1 MKNITT
7 IIVVKRK
14 LKEYNRRVT
23 VTTIEELG
31 KLIDLTD
38 EEKTWNEKGP
48 NTLPL
53 LISDNIIP
61 LLGNPAIRR
70 QFVPSAEENRDIY
83 GTSDPQLEGKYS
95 VTPRFVRRYHNR
107 AAFLVTD
114 TCFAYCRHCFRRR
127 FAGSMIGPCTDDDIA
142 SVASFLKEHR
152 EIKEVLLTGGDMFTL
167 SDERFEKLLST
178 LKAAREDVIYRL
190 CTRALVSNPA
200 RFTPSLFSIIEKNS
214 HGAPFYLMTQFNHP
228 AEITAGAEEALRGF
242 VRLGIP
248 MMNQSV
254 LLRGVNDSIEVQEEL
269 SQRLLMAR
277 IKPYYLFQGDLVKGT
292 RHLRVPVSDGIRLE
306 KEMRIRLSGL
316 GMPVYTIDLPEG
328 GGKVPL
334 SNCYLSSLEDG
345 IWTITTPDGETRH
358 YPD

>member
-1 MKNITT
+1 LANITT
-7 IIVVKRK
+7 IIIVKRK

-31 KLIDLTD
+31 KLIDLTE
-38 EEKTWNEKGP
+38 EEKMWDEKGP

-53 LISDNIIP
+53 LISESIIP
-61 LLGNPAIRR
+61 LLGNRAIRR
-70 QFVPSAEENRDIY
+70 QFVPSVKENTDLC
-83 GTSDPQLEGKYS
+83 GTLDPQMEKEYS

-127 FAGSMIGPCTDDDIA
+127 FSGSMVGPCTNEDIS
-142 SVASFLKEHR
+142 SVATFLKEHS

-167 SDERFEKLLST
+167 SDERLDYLLST
-178 LKAAREDVIYRL
+178 LKDVREDIIYRL

-228 AEITAGAEEALRGF
+228 AEITARAEEALSLF
-242 VRLGIP
+242 VKKGIP
-248 MMNQSV
+248 MMNQTV
-254 LLRGVNDSIEVQEEL
+254 LLRGVNDTVEVQEEL
-269 SQRLLMAR
+269 SEKLLMNR

-292 RHLRVPVSDGIRLE
+292 RHLRVPVSEGLELE

-334 SNCYLSSLEDG
+334 STCYLKALENG
-345 IWTITTPDGETRH
+345 IWTIVTPGGETRH

>member
-1 MKNITT
+1 M
-7 IIVVKRK
+7 
-14 LKEYNRRVT
+14 T

-31 KLIDLTD
+31 KLIDLTE
-38 EEKTWNEKGP
+38 EEKMWDEKGP
-48 NTLPL
+48 DTLPL

-70 QFVPSAEENRDIY
+70 QFVPSAEENRDTC
-83 GTSDPQLEGKYS
+83 GTSDPQMEGKYS

-127 FAGSMIGPCTDDDIA
+127 FSGSMAGACTDGDIA
-142 SVASFLKEHR
+142 SVAAFLKNHS
-152 EIKEVLLTGGDMFTL
+152 EINEVLLTGGDMFTL
-167 SDERFEKLLST
+167 SDERIEKLLST
-178 LKAAREDVIYRL
+178 LKDARDDVIYRL

-228 AEITAGAEEALRGF
+228 AEITAGAEEALKGF
-242 VRLGIP
+242 MKLGIP
-248 MMNQSV
+248 MMNQTV

-269 SQRLLMAR
+269 SKKLLMAR

-292 RHLRVPVSDGIRLE
+292 RHLRVPVSEGLELE

-334 SNCYLSSLEDG
+334 CNCYLKSLENG
-345 IWTITTPDGETRH
+345 IWTITTPEGETRH